1 MILMDVDEFNEW
13 LKENKKLLD
22 KNSIKNMIE
31 QCEKVDAL
39 LHIVVEKGRYKKSSE
54 LLKETMVLYD
64 NWGEIQDDDSL
75 SETQQ
80 KGSLRIICRH
90 IREVVQYRF
99 VFRRSLK
106 GEEHKQLI
114 KLEDFIHRKCASIKL

>member
-1 MILMDVDEFNEW
+1 MAVDEFNAG
-13 LKENKKLLD
+13 LKENKKLLE
-22 KNSIKNMIE
+22 KKSIKNMIE

-39 LHIVVEKGRYKKSSE
+39 LHIIVEKARYKKSSE
-54 LLKETMVLYD
+54 LLKETIALYD

-80 KGSLRIICRH
+80 KRAFRKICRH

-99 VFRRSLK
+99 VFRRSLN
-106 GEEHKQLI
+106 GEEQKQLLE
-114 KLEDFIHRKCASIKL
+114 LEDFIHKKCAAIKL